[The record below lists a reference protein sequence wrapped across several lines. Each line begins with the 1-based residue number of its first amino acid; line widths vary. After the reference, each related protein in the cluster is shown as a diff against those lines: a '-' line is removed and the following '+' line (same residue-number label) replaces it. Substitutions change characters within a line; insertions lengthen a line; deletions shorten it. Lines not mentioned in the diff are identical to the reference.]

1 MGDRQVLYVSQ
12 VQREIAAFVGW
23 GTETQRVTVKRHFK
37 RKNSIHVYGG
47 LR

>member
-1 MGDRQVLYVSQ
+1 MGDRQVLHVSQ
-12 VQREIAAFVGW
+12 VQREIAAFDW

-37 RKNSIHVYGG
+37 RKNGIHVYGG